1 MRCWE
6 QHANNLTKAIRWGLL
21 EDKEV
26 VPMRRLKLI
35 LAALAMMLVMM
46 AASAAPAIA
55 NHDNDGWWDNCN
67 WVIIGWHWIPPWFW
81 GGPWSWDW
89 TWSLVCVPEDNWWG
103 HDKWD
108 DDDDDWRGHDKWDG
122 DDDDW
127 RWRDGD

>member
-55 NHDNDGWWDNCN
+55 NHDNDGWWDNCD
-67 WVIIGWHWIPPWFW
+67 WVIVGWHWIPPWFW
-81 GGPWSWDW
+81 GALGVGTGPGALS
-89 TWSLVCVPEDNWWG
+89 VCPKTTGGGTTNG
-103 HDKWD
+103 TMTTMTGGGATAT
-108 DDDDDWRGHDKWDG
+108 R
-122 DDDDW
+122 
-127 RWRDGD
+127 